1 MRNAELD
8 TLIDERVAEAL
19 TAQNLQ
25 VIIDQRVAAAL
36 APPPPNRLPCHNS
49 LQGLSASHVS
59 ACVYLKATPEPWS
72 MDHVQ
77 NVFKAKDAFRK
88 RQAHE

>member
-36 APPPPNRLPCHNS
+36 APPPPKPAPLPQFFTGTISFSCFRVC
-49 LQGLSASHVS
+49 LPQGDPRTLVDGSCSK
-59 ACVYLKATPEPWS
+59 CL
-72 MDHVQ
+72 
-77 NVFKAKDAFRK
+77 
-88 RQAHE
+88 

>member
-36 APPPPNRLPCHNS
+36 APPPQGNRI
-49 LQGLSASHVS
+49 
-59 ACVYLKATPEPWS
+59 
-72 MDHVQ
+72 
-77 NVFKAKDAFRK
+77 
-88 RQAHE
+88 